1 MSMKKTISQVNKQR
15 IDDLVI
21 ALNGI
26 ENKIPYILKTV
37 FNFKGRKSPEIA
49 EIAIKKLTEKDDIIY
64 DPFMGSAM
72 FNIASVNAG
81 RKIVSTEIDNYTY
94 YAVYSLLAKID
105 TEKFNDMLNTLE
117 ASVKHEVMELY
128 ETSCCG
134 VKNYISK
141 VLFDPETHE
150 YFNPISNRE
159 NENGN
164 IKLISKCPICGKK
177 QKQFDENDY
186 KKLEETEKLDTSEF
200 PNDKYIE
207 NSRINITSS
216 TGADYY
222 GRIFTNR
229 NKKALLIIQNGI
241 NKLEKCMER
250 DVLEHALVSSLSL
263 SRVAMYGSSTDIL
276 YHVVPY
282 GAQDMNVWELFESKV
297 KNFLKFKEEYSNVL
311 SENPNNN
318 DKYQIILSSYQDYCH
333 NTSNTFDLIY
343 TDFPYTDQVPY
354 LERNQLYRIWLKH
367 FYNKEQYDLTDEMLS
382 KEIVLSNAPARTNKQ
397 KIESYYRDIDI
408 MFSNFNKVLKTN
420 GLIVCTVKLGKN
432 KYFSTLME
440 IINLARKNG
449 FEYITRIGIDK
460 DDPSLRK
467 QSAYK
472 NTLSNEMIIIFE
484 KLDKANRYW
493 YINNKNYEFECVKLV
508 YDKINKSNTDI
519 NITQAVSYIAETIL
533 RKEKY
538 CISESDKQ
546 IINQTIRD
554 NFVIDKQNAAVRIDS
569 NKLYLD
575 IEDKT
580 DLFTK
585 LYNYIPIFIDK
596 LLSEK
601 GSFVLDDLYF
611 EIANTLCTGDPK
623 TINQFIDD
631 PRHQQGIERLINAYC
646 STDGKSYERKK
657 QVIVQNDEAIDISLM
672 SGTQFEEL
680 IKLLLE
686 ADGYHDVI
694 VMGGAG
700 DLGVDLLAKKEN
712 SFGKKELY
720 LFQCKRWVA
729 DVGSEP
735 MQRLVAERDRR
746 GADIAIC
753 VTTSGYTRDGLIIS
767 REQDIGAWDGQQ
779 VMDKLNLYFP
789 DQYYSSILKCE

>member
-1 MSMKKTISQVNKQR
+1 MKKTISQVNKQR
-15 IDDLVI
+15 IDNLVI

-49 EIAIKKLTEKDDIIY
+49 EIVIKKLTDKDDIIY

-81 RKIVSTEIDNYTY
+81 RKIVSTEVDNYTY

-117 ASVKHEVMELY
+117 TSVKHEVMELY

-241 NKLEKCMER
+241 NKLEKCIER

-263 SRVAMYGSSTDIL
+263 SRVAMCGSSTDIL

-432 KYFSTLME
+432 KYFSALME

-472 NTLSNEMIIIFE
+472 KYFIKRNDYYF
-484 KLDKANRYW
+484 
-493 YINNKNYEFECVKLV
+493 
-508 YDKINKSNTDI
+508 
-519 NITQAVSYIAETIL
+519 
-533 RKEKY
+533 RK
-538 CISESDKQ
+538 
-546 IINQTIRD
+546 
-554 NFVIDKQNAAVRIDS
+554 VR
-569 NKLYLD
+569 
-575 IEDKT
+575 
-580 DLFTK
+580 
-585 LYNYIPIFIDK
+585 
-596 LLSEK
+596 
-601 GSFVLDDLYF
+601 
-611 EIANTLCTGDPK
+611 
-623 TINQFIDD
+623 
-631 PRHQQGIERLINAYC
+631 
-646 STDGKSYERKK
+646 
-657 QVIVQNDEAIDISLM
+657 
-672 SGTQFEEL
+672 
-680 IKLLLE
+680 
-686 ADGYHDVI
+686 
-694 VMGGAG
+694 
-700 DLGVDLLAKKEN
+700 
-712 SFGKKELY
+712 
-720 LFQCKRWVA
+720 
-729 DVGSEP
+729 
-735 MQRLVAERDRR
+735 
-746 GADIAIC
+746 
-753 VTTSGYTRDGLIIS
+753 
-767 REQDIGAWDGQQ
+767 
-779 VMDKLNLYFP
+779 
-789 DQYYSSILKCE
+789 